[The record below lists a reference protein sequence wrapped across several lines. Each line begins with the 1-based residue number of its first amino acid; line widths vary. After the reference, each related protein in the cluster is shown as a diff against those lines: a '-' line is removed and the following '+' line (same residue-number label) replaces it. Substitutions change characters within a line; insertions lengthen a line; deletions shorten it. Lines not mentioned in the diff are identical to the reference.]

1 MIKDRKI
8 GSDRKQDSI
17 PKFVLACKVA
27 VFQADVESSVVCC
40 TTLALYQAWSVPLLL
55 SLPAASL
62 CFSALYFP
70 RCTSLY
76 FHSSECFQ
84 IEMWFTWSITSK
96 VCNSPCISPPLL
108 FSAKHNNEVRNLKE
122 NIDPRFGRENT
133 KTLKLQ
139 HFGGNLRYVTVK
151 RAAGT
156 DYSNCN
162 NLVVY
167 FH

>member
-96 VCNSPCISPPLL
+96 VCIVILLVYYPPSCFLLNITTKWEIWKKILTLDLAMKTPKHSNSKILSEIAIRYC
-108 FSAKHNNEVRNLKE
+108 
-122 NIDPRFGRENT
+122 
-133 KTLKLQ
+133 KT
-139 HFGGNLRYVTVK
+139 GVGDR
-151 RAAGT
+151 
-156 DYSNCN
+156 
-162 NLVVY
+162 
-167 FH
+167 

>member
-1 MIKDRKI
+1 MPFQRYYNNKMIRSISLSGNHEKYIVNCFSLKRQCPRTGLYNQMIKDRKI

-84 IEMWFTWSITSK
+84 IEM
-96 VCNSPCISPPLL
+96 
-108 FSAKHNNEVRNLKE
+108 
-122 NIDPRFGRENT
+122 
-133 KTLKLQ
+133 
-139 HFGGNLRYVTVK
+139 
-151 RAAGT
+151 
-156 DYSNCN
+156 
-162 NLVVY
+162 
-167 FH
+167 

>member
-1 MIKDRKI
+1 MSFVLPFQRYYNNKMIRSISLSGNHEKYIVNCFSLKRQCPRTGLYNQMIKDRKI
-8 GSDRKQDSI
+8 ESDRKQDSI

-84 IEMWFTWSITSK
+84 IEM
-96 VCNSPCISPPLL
+96 
-108 FSAKHNNEVRNLKE
+108 
-122 NIDPRFGRENT
+122 
-133 KTLKLQ
+133 
-139 HFGGNLRYVTVK
+139 
-151 RAAGT
+151 
-156 DYSNCN
+156 
-162 NLVVY
+162 
-167 FH
+167 